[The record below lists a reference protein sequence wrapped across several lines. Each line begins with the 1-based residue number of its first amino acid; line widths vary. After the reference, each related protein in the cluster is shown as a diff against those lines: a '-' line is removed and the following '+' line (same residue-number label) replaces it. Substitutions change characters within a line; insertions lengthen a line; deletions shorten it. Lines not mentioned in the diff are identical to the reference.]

1 MRKYSTGQS
10 TRTSFVYTRISDP
23 AKPLQWQSMDTIAE
37 NRRVSSDTRSSIANS
52 VAARLAFAAAP

>member
-10 TRTSFVYTRISDP
+10 TNQFRLHSDP
-23 AKPLQWQSMDTIAE
+23 AKLTAWQSMDTMAE